1 MRIVGID
8 FDNGSNGTHTLGYL
22 RIPDDFS
29 PSWQIGFRTY
39 LANTYKATN
48 IKIYPLNVPVGVNA
62 TDIVDDYTLRSRIN
76 MDQDF
81 NNAINCT
88 KAYPECDENNAIRRQ
103 WQTMYP
109 SVIHTYI

>member
-1 MRIVGID
+1 M
-8 FDNGSNGTHTLGYL
+8 
-22 RIPDDFS
+22 
-29 PSWQIGFRTY
+29 
-39 LANTYKATN
+39 K
-48 IKIYPLNVPVGVNA
+48 
-62 TDIVDDYTLRSRIN
+62 IN